1 MGSKRK
7 LASRI
12 IDHILE
18 ENQSTKYIY
27 DVFGGGG
34 AISFEAMQRPQIKQV
49 FYNELNTGV
58 VELLKKI
65 RDDGVTEEFYQW
77 IDRETFKKHK
87 DDNTWF
93 GGLCAVVWSFGNN
106 KDKGYLYG
114 KKIEEDKRLLHEII
128 VNKCKES
135 LETFNKKYDVDIRLE
150 NDTLLENE
158 GVQSRRLKVMKDV
171 KAKSKKRIDIQ
182 HLEALNHIEKLK
194 RLQYLESLNHT
205 GNIQKRRIKV
215 QSSLKKSGKEQQIF
229 KHIDKCNMSKNLEYM
244 QHLENLKKSS
254 KKADIFKSIDKSS
267 MSQQLER
274 VQLQQL
280 EISNLSYDEVTI
292 STPIKETIIYLD
304 PPYENT
310 AKYSKGICHKELYE
324 WIDGL
329 TRRGYKVYLS
339 GYESELRCVEEFSH
353 RSTLSATANNKV
365 VEKLFVS

>member
-1 MGSKRK
+1 MKHKKLGLPYMGSKRK
-7 LASRI
+7 LASSI

-18 ENQSTKYIY
+18 ENPSTKYIY

-77 IDRETFKKHK
+77 IDRETFKRHK

-135 LETFNKKYDVDIRLE
+135 LEAFNKKYDVDIRLE

-158 GVQSRRLKVMKDV
+158 DIQSRRLEVMNGVKKVYQKF
-171 KAKSKKRIDIQ
+171 KQLQ
-182 HLEALNHIEKLK
+182 H
-194 RLQYLESLNHT
+194 LESLNHIE
-205 GNIQKRRIKV
+205 NIQKRRIKV
-215 QSSLKKSGKEQQIF
+215 QSS
-229 KHIDKCNMSKNLEYM
+229 
-244 QHLENLKKSS
+244 LKKSS

-267 MSQQLER
+267 MSQHLERVQQLER

-292 STPIKETIIYLD
+292 SAPIKETIIYLD

-339 GYESELRCVEEFSH
+339 SYESELRCVKEFSH
-353 RSTLSATANNKV
+353 RSTLSATTNNKV
-365 VEKLFVS
+365 VEKLFVN